1 MKKILAVLLAIMMML
16 SLSSV
21 SFAAENSK
29 NGALQFGEDGKFEIL
44 LFADTQDGYPHHKDF
59 LTFMNEALD
68 KAQPDLVIFLG
79 DIIMSAENSDDY
91 WKGYDELLTPL
102 VERDIPFTLVFG
114 NHDDQDAHK
123 ESTKD
128 EKFAKYMSY
137 ENCVAYDADP
147 ALHGSGTHNLEI
159 LSSDGTKTAYNLWM
173 MDSGD
178 YVPEGGYD
186 CVRADQLKWYDGV
199 SKELEAKNGGKVPSL
214 MFQHIVPAEVAK
226 EVMFTVKGDLGVLG
240 STNFRDGTA
249 ATYLPNIFA
258 FEDGWMFEQ
267 ACPSRDCEGQWD
279 AITQR
284 GDVQAV
290 FFGHDH
296 VNSYVANINGIDAV
310 NVPGSTY
317 NSYYD
322 MTIQG
327 AMLLTLD
334 ENDLST
340 YKREMLY
347 TSDLALEEGSELPN
361 GEFGKAHYWFAGV
374 FRNLM
379 TFIVKAMKIVLF
391 PFFFWAA

>member
-1 MKKILAVLLAIMMML
+1 MKKILAVFLAVVMMFT
-16 SLSSV
+16 LSSV
-21 SFAAENSK
+21 SFAADNSK
-29 NGALQFGEDGKFEIL
+29 NGNLQFDENGKFKIL
-44 LFADTQDGYPHHKDF
+44 AFADVQDGYPMHEDF
-59 LTFMNEALD
+59 LVYMNEALD
-68 KAQPDLVIFLG
+68 KTQPDLVIFLG
-79 DIIMSAENSDDY
+79 DIIMSAETSEDY
-91 WKGYDELLTPL
+91 WKGYDQLIEPL
-102 VERDIPFTLVFG
+102 EARGIPFTFVFG
-114 NHDDQDAHK
+114 NHDDQDTHK

-128 EKFAKYMSY
+128 EKLAKYMTY
-137 ENCVAYDADP
+137 DNCLAYDADVS
-147 ALHGSGTHNLEI
+147 LHGSGTHNLEI
-159 LSSDGTKTAYNLWM
+159 LSSDGSKTAFNLWM

-178 YVPEGGYD
+178 YIDGGYD
-186 CVRADQLKWYDGV
+186 CVRADQLAWYTET
-199 SKELEAKNGGKVPSL
+199 SKQLEADNGGKVPSL

-226 EVMFTVKGDLGVLG
+226 EVMFTVNGDLGDLA
-240 STNFRDGTA
+240 STNFSDGTA

-267 ACPSRDCEGQWD
+267 ACPSPDCEGQWD
-279 AITQR
+279 AITER

-296 VNSYVANINGIDAV
+296 INSYVANINGIDAV

-340 YKREMLY
+340 YEREMIY
-347 TSDLALEEGSELPN
+347 TSDIALEEGSELPN
-361 GEFGKAHYWFAGV
+361 GEFGKAHYWFAGIL
-374 FRNLM
+374 RGLM
-379 TFIVKAMKIVLF
+379 NFIVKAMKVVLF

>member
-1 MKKILAVLLAIMMML
+1 MKKILAVLLAVMMML

-29 NGALQFGEDGKFEIL
+29 NGNLQFGEDGKFEIL
-44 LFADTQDGYPHHKDF
+44 VLADPQDGYPLHDDYITF
-59 LTFMNEALD
+59 LNEALD
-68 KAQPDLVIFLG
+68 KTQPDLVIFLG
-79 DIIMSAENSDDY
+79 DIVMSAETSADY
-91 WKGYDELLTPL
+91 WLGYDQLLNPL

-114 NHDDQDAHK
+114 NHDDQDTHK

-137 ENCVAYDADP
+137 DNCVAYDADV
-147 ALHGSGTHNLEI
+147 ALHGTGTHNLEI
-159 LSSDGTKTAYNLWM
+159 LSSDGSKTAFNLWL

-178 YVPEGGYD
+178 YIEGGYD
-186 CVRADQLKWYDGV
+186 CVRADQLAWYTET
-199 SKELEAKNGGKVPSL
+199 SKQLEADNGGKVPSL

-226 EVMFTVKGDLGVLG
+226 EVMFTVNGNLGDLA
-240 STNFRDGTA
+240 STNFSDGTA

-267 ACPSRDCEGQWD
+267 ACPSPDCEGQWD
-279 AITQR
+279 AISER
-284 GDVQAV
+284 GDVQAI

-296 VNSYVANINGIDAV
+296 INCYVANINGIDAV
-310 NVPGSTY
+310 NVPGSTF

-322 MTIQG
+322 MTMQG
-327 AMLLTLD
+327 GMLLTLD

-340 YKREMLY
+340 YEREMIY

-361 GEFGKAHYWFAGV
+361 GEHNKAYYWFAGV
-374 FRNLM
+374 LRDLM
-379 TFIVKAMKIVLF
+379 NFIVKAMKVILF

>member
-1 MKKILAVLLAIMMML
+1 MKKILAVLLAVIMML

-21 SFAAENSK
+21 SFAAGNSK

-44 LFADTQDGYPHHKDF
+44 VFADTQDGYPFHNDF
-59 LTFMNEALD
+59 KVFMNEALD
-68 KAQPDLVIFLG
+68 KTQPDLVIFLG
-79 DIIMSAENSDDY
+79 DIIMSAETSEDY
-91 WKGYDELLTPL
+91 WKGFDELLTPL

-114 NHDDQDAHK
+114 NHDDQDTHK

-128 EKFAKYMSY
+128 EKFAKYMTY
-137 ENCVAYDADP
+137 GNCLAYDADP
-147 ALHGSGTHNLEI
+147 ALHGTGTHNLEI

-178 YVPEGGYD
+178 YTDEGYD
-186 CVRADQLKWYDGV
+186 CVRADQLEWYKGV
-199 SKELEAKNGGKVPSL
+199 SKELEAANGGKVPSL

-226 EVMFTVKGDLGVLG
+226 EVMFTVKGDLGDLA
-240 STNFRDGTA
+240 STDFNDGTS

-258 FEDGWMFEQ
+258 FEEGWMFEQ

-279 AITQR
+279 AITER

-296 VNSYVANINGIDAV
+296 VNCYVANINGIDAV

-322 MTIQG
+322 LTMQG

-340 YKREMLY
+340 YERTMLY

-361 GEFGKAHYWFAGV
+361 GEHGKAYYWFAGV
-374 FRNLM
+374 LRTVMNVL
-379 TFIVKAMKIVLF
+379 VKAMKVVLF